1 MSGKDY
7 LKRIV
12 FLNKLINKKI
22 QKQYEMRLSLT
33 GSSPILDENKVQ
45 TTPEQD
51 RMGLDISNI
60 VDLEEEINQNIDELV
75 KMRNKVRRYILT
87 MDNPRYAD
95 IIRMRYCQ
103 GIRLKVIAEEM
114 GISLENA
121 KVTHWRALQEFDKI
135 FK

>member
-1 MSGKDY
+1 VSGKDY